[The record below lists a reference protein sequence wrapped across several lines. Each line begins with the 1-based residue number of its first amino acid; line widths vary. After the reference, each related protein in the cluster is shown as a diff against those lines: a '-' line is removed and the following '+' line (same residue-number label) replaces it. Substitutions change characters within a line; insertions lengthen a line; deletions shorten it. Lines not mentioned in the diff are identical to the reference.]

1 MPGWGGAGR
10 EAEGGAG
17 EVEESIFQVENIEHR
32 KTQRQ
37 KILGIFDEMI
47 KVCMNIKEVE
57 EWYEYKAGDM
67 RLSHKVI
74 RKLLNIIK

>member
-1 MPGWGGAGR
+1 
-10 EAEGGAG
+10 
-17 EVEESIFQVENIEHR
+17 
-32 KTQRQ
+32 
-37 KILGIFDEMI
+37 MI

-67 RLSHKVI
+67 WLSHKVI